1 MDPPDRARL
10 AAECFAPLL
19 GQPQAVT
26 LLTQAVVHDRIA
38 PAYLFAGPAGTG
50 RALAARCFTTLLC
63 ALNLHVPRRSSRA
76 HLPPPTLE
84 GLRHRVDQDN
94 HPDVLWVEASYQVQG
109 KVIPLS
115 QAEEAGVQRKTP
127 PQIRLS
133 QVREVSQF
141 LSRAPLEA
149 LRHVVVLEQAE
160 TMGEGAANG
169 LLKTL
174 EEPGPATLILLA
186 PSADRLLPT
195 LVSRCQRIPFQRLA
209 EGDLAEI
216 LRRSGQ
222 AQLLENPRLLAQ
234 AEGSPGAAI
243 ELGEYLQSLDP
254 DLLAQAQDLPRSP
267 RQALDL
273 ARRISQDLD
282 LDQQTWLLSYLQQ
295 CCWCAPYDQV
305 PDRIAALEEA
315 KGLLGRSVQPRLVWE
330 VMLLRLAGVVPQ
342 RSV

>member
-1 MDPPDRARL
+1 MADRADF
-10 AAECFAPLL
+10 AAECFAPLV
-19 GQPQAVT
+19 GQPQAIA
-26 LLTQAVVHDRIA
+26 LLSQAVVQDRIA

-50 RALAARCFTTLLC
+50 RALAARCFATLLC
-63 ALNLHVPRRSSRA
+63 GLNLHDPRSHRGHRA
-76 HLPPPTLE
+76 QLPPPTLAD
-84 GLRHRVDQDN
+84 LRRRVDQDN

-109 KVIPLS
+109 KIIPLS
-115 QAEEAGVQRKTP
+115 QADEAGVKRKTP
-127 PQIRLS
+127 PQIRLA
-133 QVREVSQF
+133 QVREISQF

-174 EEPGPATLILLA
+174 EEPGMATLILLA

-195 LVSRCQRIPFQRLA
+195 LVSRCQRIPFQRLSA
-209 EGDLAEI
+209 GEMAEI

-222 AQLLENPRLLAQ
+222 SQLLENSQLLAQ

-243 ELGEYLQSLDP
+243 ELGDYLQSLDP
-254 DLLAQAQDLPRSP
+254 DLLAQAQELPRSP
-267 RQALDL
+267 RQALTL

-282 LDQQTWLLSYLQQ
+282 LDQQLWLLGYLQQ
-295 CCWCAPYDQV
+295 CCWQAPYDQV
-305 PDRIAALEEA
+305 PDRIGALEEA

-330 VMLLRLAGVVPQ
+330 VMLLRLAGVVP
-342 RSV
+342 SK